1 MLFTFACN
9 RDASIAGASPSD
21 TGEKGAGG
29 EEGDPEQGDGTPA
42 GELQIV
48 TRVSSFVPPSR
59 VAEGRAEV
67 GSQQSLWISPD
78 QIT

>member
-1 MLFTFACN
+1 MSVSCARN

-42 GELQIV
+42 GELLIV
-48 TRVSSFVPPSR
+48 T
-59 VAEGRAEV
+59 
-67 GSQQSLWISPD
+67 Q
-78 QIT
+78 